1 MGPVIDPVAST
12 EDLPNSVDVAVI
24 GGGIVGVMT
33 ALTLAERGQSV
44 ALFEKGMIAGE
55 QSSRNWGWVRQ
66 TGRDLRELP
75 LIEASLRR
83 WGDMNR
89 RVGAETGFRVSGIA
103 YASRSEDALVR
114 HARWRDHAAEHGIR
128 SRILSSSQFSDA
140 LPGLAAAMPGALY
153 TESDGRAEPQKAVP
167 AMARAASALG
177 ATIHQGVAVRS
188 VERAGGRV
196 ESVVTERGR
205 VRCRTVVVAGGA
217 WSRLLLKGLGLTL
230 PQLKVRSNVVRTA
243 PSNYP
248 LTAAVSL
255 GRFAIRKRLDGG
267 FTIATSSSNQADLV
281 PDTFAFGPSFLPA
294 WWNERTSLKLRL
306 NRRFVE
312 EALRWKPGEAERTS
326 IYEAVRVLDPEPD
339 RKTLSR
345 MLEDLSTAVPALA
358 GVEVA
363 QSWAGMIDVMPDA
376 IPVISAVDEVGGLFV
391 GTGFSAHGFGIG
403 PGAGELLADLVM
415 GNEPI
420 VDPHP
425 FRFSRFTDGER
436 IRAQHWL

>member
-12 EDLPNSVDVAVI
+12 EDLPSSVDVAVI

-420 VDPHP
+420 VDHHP